1 MSDPARASLRPT
13 RSRHVSSLLATQ
25 RSMPVAWRALS
36 DVAFPALREDNLAN
50 SRGIVGGQSVYE
62 VGNPSGLAEVITQPR
77 TLGLSA
83 SRRF

>member
-1 MSDPARASLRPT
+1 MYVGSRKGEFAPDAVTPRFQFPGYTTLDARLGAGYQMWHFLIF
-13 RSRHVSSLLATQ
+13 VN
-25 RSMPVAWRALS
+25 
-36 DVAFPALREDNLAN
+36 NLAD

-62 VGNPSGLAEVITQPR
+62 VGNRSGLAEVITQPR

>member
-1 MSDPARASLRPT
+1 MYLGARKGEFAPDAVTPRFQFPGYTTLNARLGA
-13 RSRHVSSLLATQ
+13 RYQMWRFLLF
-25 RSMPVAWRALS
+25 VN
-36 DVAFPALREDNLAN
+36 NLAD

-83 SRRF
+83 SRQF